1 MVPPNVR
8 SGAVVP
14 RSIFDHLLPSH
25 VKVESSVSESP
36 QTPPVRST
44 AFLSPLNAICDSL
57 TQGGRPSGLIEFQL
71 PVAGSYVYIA
81 LPVFPLDDSSSPTM
95 MIWCI
100 ASSYVTI
107 GLVTAGESAAPRLVH
122 VVPSN
127 SHVSWIAL

>member
-8 SGAVVP
+8 SGGAVP
-14 RSIFDHLLPSH
+14 WPIIDHLLRSH
-25 VKVESSVSESP
+25 AKGERGVSVSP
-36 QTPPVRST
+36 QPPPVRST

-95 MIWCI
+95 MIW
-100 ASSYVTI
+100 
-107 GLVTAGESAAPRLVH
+107 
-122 VVPSN
+122 
-127 SHVSWIAL
+127 